1 MAGIE
6 MALIFVLGICIGYFV
21 KGFFV
26 GGPIGSLTINKSNP
40 EKPFFEVRFT
50 EDIDKFEQ
58 QKQVLFD
65 LNMR

>member
-1 MAGIE
+1 MVGIE
-6 MALIFVLGICIGYFV
+6 MALIFVFGICIGYFV

-26 GGPIGSLTINKSNP
+26 GVPIGSLTINKKDP

-50 EDIDKFEQ
+50 EDIDTFEQ